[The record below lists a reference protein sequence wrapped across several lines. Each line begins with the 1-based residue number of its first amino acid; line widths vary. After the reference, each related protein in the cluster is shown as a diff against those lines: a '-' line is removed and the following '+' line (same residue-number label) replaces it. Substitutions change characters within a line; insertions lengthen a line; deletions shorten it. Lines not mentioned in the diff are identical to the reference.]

1 MSSRRY
7 WPRRGHDHAIVE
19 QVIAELKDSAMA
31 HFPSASFS
39 ANGAWLAC
47 AVIAYLTRTA
57 LINIPARLSYSAST
71 YTLHLPINSR
81 RETPF
86 MNTFTI
92 VMAPTQA
99 A

>member
-19 QVIAELKDSAMA
+19 QVIAELKDSAKA

-47 AVIAYLTRTA
+47 AVIAYLTRAAAVLTTGKLA
-57 LINIPARLSYSAST
+57 RHAPAAA
-71 YTLHLPINSR
+71 
-81 RETPF
+81 
-86 MNTFTI
+86 
-92 VMAPTQA
+92 APR
-99 A
+99 